1 MGRGLI
7 IPGIVFPSRWG
18 PRLYPIVVAAGL
30 LGVGVAAARA
40 QSPPS
45 GPGHPRRDWEP
56 AGFDFTPDGVWR
68 KKARAVAQARAVA
81 MARGDF
87 ASLNRPLSFPRLGAP
102 LRTAMAVTDTL
113 RIPVLLV
120 RFKDTD
126 TTALHAPSAYDSVLL
141 GTAPPYGRPYTVRT
155 FYTEM
160 SHGLMTVEGVII
172 GWITLDSTNA
182 WYAGPGTCDG
192 LCAQGHVADLIKRAV
207 LHADSAGLAWG
218 QFDNDGP
225 DGVPN
230 SADDDGI
237 VDLIW
242 LIHPKPGAECLV
254 DGDIWSHRWY
264 YHGWTGSPLTTSS
277 SRAGGGKILV
287 DNYTLQSGVGGVTGC
302 DPTQIMAPGTI
313 GHETGHGL
321 ALPDLYDTGFNTE
334 GIGEWGLMGSGNWSR
349 PLSPSHMEAFSLSR
363 LGWVTVVPITSPG
376 AYTVGPI
383 ETSDTAFVVRPTAP
397 NPRGEYFMLENRQAV
412 LADTALIADHGG
424 GGLLIWH
431 VDSTQYAQG
440 GLPWNFV
447 NDGSIHGVALEQADG
462 QGNLDCKY
470 PSSCNNRGDG
480 GDPYPGLTNNTV
492 FGPSSKPAAT
502 MNSNGAF
509 AGFVVDSIRQ
519 LAPNG
524 AMAFRVTFGAV
535 SVVDASDTTAQVQV
549 DGTPVNVYRGVW
561 LSGST
566 HTVAVDSAQFTP
578 GGTTQFLFTSWSD
591 GGARSHAVTASG
603 SGASYTAQ
611 VAARYLARYGALG
624 GGTVASS
631 RPIDPANGTF
641 LSAGDTVTLTAA
653 AGAGQDFLGW
663 SGDTTAAGA
672 SLTLRMTHPFSVTAV
687 FAAPGDVVNQLL
699 SGSPT
704 ITAAALQLLD
714 QLGNRNGRFDLGDLV
729 AWLDRNPA
737 VATSPVVLRLL
748 RELHR

>member
-1 MGRGLI
+1 M
-7 IPGIVFPSRWG
+7 
-18 PRLYPIVVAAGL
+18 
-30 LGVGVAAARA
+30 AAARA
-40 QSPPS
+40 QNPPS
-45 GPGHPRRDWEP
+45 GPGQPRRDWEP
-56 AGFDFTPDGVWR
+56 AGFDFTPNGVWR
-68 KKARAVAQARAVA
+68 KKARAVAQARAEA

-87 ASLNRPLSFPRLGAP
+87 SSLNRHLSFPRLGAP

-126 TTALHAPSAYDSVLL
+126 TTTSHPPAAYDSVLL
-141 GTAPPYGRPYTVRT
+141 GTTPPYGRPYTVRT
-155 FYTEM
+155 FYSEM
-160 SHGLMTVEGVII
+160 SHGLLTVKGVII

-192 LCAQGHVADLIKRAV
+192 LCSQGHVADLIKRAV
-207 LHADSAGLAWG
+207 LHADSAGLDWG

-230 SADDDGI
+230 SGDDDGV

-264 YHGWTGSPLTTSS
+264 YSGWTSTPITTSS
-277 SRAGGGKILV
+277 NRAGGGRMLV
-287 DNYTLQSGVGGVTGC
+287 DNYTIQSGVGGVTGC

-363 LGWVTVVPITSPG
+363 LGWVTVVPITTPG

-383 ETSDTAFVVRPTAP
+383 ETSDTAFVVWPTAP

-412 LADTALIADHGG
+412 LADTALIKDHGG

-431 VDSTQYAQG
+431 VDSTQYVQG
-440 GLPWNFV
+440 GLPWNYV
-447 NDGSIHGVALEQADG
+447 NDGSIHGVSLEQADG
-462 QGNLDCKY
+462 QANLDCKY

-480 GDPYPGLTNNTV
+480 GDPYPGWAGNTV

-535 SVVDASDTTAQVQV
+535 SVVDASDTTARVQV

-566 HTVAVDSAQFTP
+566 HTIAVDSAQLSSS
-578 GGTTQFLFTSWSD
+578 GATQYLFSSWSD
-591 GGARSHAVTASG
+591 GGARSHSVSG
-603 SGASYTAQ
+603 STTGATYTAQ
-611 VAARYLARYGALG
+611 VSVQYLARYELFG
-624 GGTVASS
+624 GGAVSAS
-631 RPIDPANGTF
+631 RAIDSAAGTF
-641 LSAGDTVTLTAA
+641 LAAGDTVTLTAA
-653 AGAGQDFLGW
+653 PAAGQSFLGW
-663 SGDTTAAGA
+663 SGDTTSGSAA
-672 SLTLRMTHPFSVTAV
+672 LKLRMTHPFSVTAV

-704 ITAAALQLLD
+704 ITPAALQLLD